1 MGTFFIR
8 QSCDV
13 FGTRNGKEYLVAE
26 RCPRSAV
33 GEVMASA
40 VKAGFVRL
48 RFVDNPPELAG
59 DEDDPNAEF
68 DPDREF

>member
-1 MGTFFIR
+1 
-8 QSCDV
+8 
-13 FGTRNGKEYLVAE
+13 
-26 RCPRSAV
+26 
-33 GEVMASA
+33 MASA